1 MCCAIMVVIKDSMV
15 MQTHKQ
21 HMYGLVRAC
30 MRACVKRSNARA
42 RAFTCICMYI
52 CICARHKRFFVNT

>member
-30 MRACVKRSNARA
+30 MRACVNVAMHVHVHSRVYAYT
-42 RAFTCICMYI
+42 FG
-52 CICARHKRFFVNT
+52 